1 MSYDAMQI
9 DLNAMGL
16 KDVSVELAACVQL
29 KSLRL
34 EHNPIRRL
42 TNLPAGLEVL
52 HACSTELQSF
62 EGLPE
67 GLRELWANRTRVRS
81 LDGLPNG
88 LQRLFA
94 AQLRLEQLGVLPL
107 SLQKL
112 YIPNCGLD
120 RLPSLPHGLVVLNI
134 AGNPF
139 THDLRLGELKGLE
152 TLHIGGRALGVDK
165 SHIMPNE
172 GEPLVAEYPE
182 RLKRL
187 HLYSP
192 VRSPLP
198 VYLEALFFERE
209 GDWCMAAVRCM
220 GMYGTTPLGLCHDV
234 RTGRWAAPAKERDRM
249 RIVLDFLSCNTY
261 TE

>member
-1 MSYDAMQI
+1 MQGFFGVGWKVMSYDALQI
-9 DLNAMGL
+9 DLNGMGL
-16 KDVSVELAACVQL
+16 KDVPAELAACVQL

-34 EHNPIRRL
+34 EHNPIQRL
-42 TNLPAGLEVL
+42 TNLPAGLKVL
-52 HACSTELQSF
+52 HACSMELQSF

-67 GLRELWANRTRVRS
+67 GLRELWTSRTRVRS
-81 LDGLPNG
+81 LNGLPNG
-88 LQRLFA
+88 VQRLFA
-94 AQLRLEQLGVLPL
+94 AQLRLEQL
-107 SLQKL
+107 
-112 YIPNCGLD
+112 
-120 RLPSLPHGLVVLNI
+120 
-134 AGNPF
+134 
-139 THDLRLGELKGLE
+139 EGLE

-165 SHIMPNE
+165 SHIVPNE

-220 GMYGTTPLGLCHDV
+220 GMYGTTPLGLCHEV
-234 RTGRWAAPAKERDRM
+234 RSGSWAAPAKEQDRM
-249 RIVLDFLSCNTY
+249 RIVLDVLSCSIY
-261 TE
+261 TN